1 MLYFGN
7 NYIDNYILYYFLF
20 ITQSKTLINFRISEM
35 AQAQVFSA
43 RLSHEKKCKIVE
55 INLVSKTF
63 QFGFGFVESFV
74 EH

>member
-1 MLYFGN
+1 
-7 NYIDNYILYYFLF
+7 
-20 ITQSKTLINFRISEM
+20 M